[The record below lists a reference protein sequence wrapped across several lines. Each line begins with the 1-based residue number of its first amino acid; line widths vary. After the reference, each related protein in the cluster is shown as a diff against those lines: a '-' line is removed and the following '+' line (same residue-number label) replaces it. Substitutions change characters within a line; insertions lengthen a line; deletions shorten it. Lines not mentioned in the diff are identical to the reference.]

1 MYCPNC
7 GSEIKENSTFCTNCG
22 KAVSTTEC
30 RSAEHDYN
38 HAAEPTGAS
47 AGYPVP
53 PTQSANGDCMEPMTV
68 KDYIGMMLLMLIPV
82 ANIVLL
88 FVWAFGGPTNRN
100 KRNYC
105 RAAAGRHRAGYL
117 RGDRGDRRAVRG
129 GRCRQSGRRL
139 GRRVLFLSTYSR
151 VFRQNSTRREKISRR
166 VLWLSS
172 KGVTAACQAR
182 TEGTDAAGSRRKRT
196 IFRLSPCVRYR
207 AAKTEWPAPY
217 TTAFR

>member
-105 RAAAGRHRAGYL
+105 RAALLLAAIVLAIY
-117 RGDRGDRRAVRG
+117 AVIAVIV
-129 GRCRQSGRRL
+129 
-139 GRRVLFLSTYSR
+139 VLFA
-151 VFRQNSTRREKISRR
+151 V
-166 VLWLSS
+166 
-172 KGVTAACQAR
+172 GV
-182 TEGTDAAGSRRKRT
+182 AGS
-196 IFRLSPCVRYR
+196 LAGGLAGAYYS
-207 AAKTEWPAPY
+207 
-217 TTAFR
+217 